1 MKLTEKEEELIQAL
15 RNYRKSYP
23 NGYPN
28 LLDYAQ
34 QLFDELAYP
43 YDGNP

>member
-1 MKLTEKEEELIQAL
+1 MKLTEKEEDLILAL
-15 RNYRKSYP
+15 RNYRQSYP
-23 NGYPN
+23 NGYPD

-43 YDGNP
+43 YEN